1 MTEIHLILQP
11 YFNSFIIFTIKMFN
25 LFENIFIFRSIHHT
39 ILFGYVVNNRCF
51 VHFRFDS
58 KIGCLYTCFH
68 KSYFPYVSLARA
80 LEIKGQKK
88 LNIILNLVILKQ
100 IENLQVVIITFKF

>member
-1 MTEIHLILQP
+1 
-11 YFNSFIIFTIKMFN
+11 MFN

-39 ILFGYVVNNRCF
+39 ILSGYVVNNRCF

-58 KIGCLYTCFH
+58 KIRCLYTCFH

-88 LNIILNLVILKQ
+88 YNFLIICRYLNLVILKQ